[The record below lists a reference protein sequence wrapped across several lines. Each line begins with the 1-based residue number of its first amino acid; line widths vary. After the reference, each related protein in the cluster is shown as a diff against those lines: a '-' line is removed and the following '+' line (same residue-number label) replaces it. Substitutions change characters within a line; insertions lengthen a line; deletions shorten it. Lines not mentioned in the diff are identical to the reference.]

1 MKRDA
6 HACDQDRVDAPESS
20 PAAIHACIASLA
32 AEAFEM
38 GHQRAARLL
47 SITAALLAGGG
58 MWDRPQGCGEG
69 VGVTAPLP
77 LSDRQM

>member
-1 MKRDA
+1 
-6 HACDQDRVDAPESS
+6 
-20 PAAIHACIASLA
+20 
-32 AEAFEM
+32 M

-69 VGVTAPLP
+69 VGVTAKLP
-77 LSDRQM
+77 LSDHRR

>member
-1 MKRDA
+1 MKFPVDG
-6 HACDQDRVDAPESS
+6 CDPDGLSGAESS
-20 PAAIHACIASLA
+20 PAAIQACIASLA

-38 GHQRAARLL
+38 GHQRAAQLL

-69 VGVTAPLP
+69 VGVTAPQA
-77 LSDRQM
+77 LSGRRR